1 MHNNTGDDTLDTL
14 LHAISGVLT
23 LILMGLIGCVLA
35 ELGWINDTNK
45 SILPKLINY
54 VSLPLFFVYNIT
66 HTFSHDQL
74 LHLIKG
80 SIVPFISIAI
90 CFILSII
97 AAHFMAPKGR
107 RGIFQ
112 SSFTTSNVIF
122 VGLPVTM
129 ALFGEE
135 AIPYTLL
142 YFFANTTFF
151 WTLGNASIQ
160 SDSANFS
167 YKKILTLS
175 TLKRIFSPPILGF
188 LISLIILIIDIPLP
202 KFFLDTAQYMGNLT
216 TPLALIF
223 IGVTLHSMGLKKL
236 RFDFSLSGICIGRFI
251 IAPLS
256 MFILAHIFPMPE
268 LMYKVFVIMAS
279 LPAMVQTVV
288 LSSLYQTD
296 PEYATLVVSSTTL
309 LSIITI
315 PIYMVLLS

>member
-90 CFILSII
+90 CFILSVI

-112 SSFTTSNVIF
+112 SSFTKCGRKAPKFIYGDISSLKNNDSIS
-122 VGLPVTM
+122 
-129 ALFGEE
+129 LFF
-135 AIPYTLL
+135 IVL
-142 YFFANTTFF
+142 YF
-151 WTLGNASIQ
+151 
-160 SDSANFS
+160 
-167 YKKILTLS
+167 
-175 TLKRIFSPPILGF
+175 
-188 LISLIILIIDIPLP
+188 
-202 KFFLDTAQYMGNLT
+202 
-216 TPLALIF
+216 
-223 IGVTLHSMGLKKL
+223 
-236 RFDFSLSGICIGRFI
+236 
-251 IAPLS
+251 
-256 MFILAHIFPMPE
+256 
-268 LMYKVFVIMAS
+268 
-279 LPAMVQTVV
+279 
-288 LSSLYQTD
+288 
-296 PEYATLVVSSTTL
+296 
-309 LSIITI
+309 
-315 PIYMVLLS
+315 

>member
-90 CFILSII
+90 CFILSVI

-112 SSFTTSNVIF
+112 SSFTKCERKAPKFIYGDISSLKNNDSIS
-122 VGLPVTM
+122 
-129 ALFGEE
+129 LFF
-135 AIPYTLL
+135 IVL
-142 YFFANTTFF
+142 YF
-151 WTLGNASIQ
+151 
-160 SDSANFS
+160 
-167 YKKILTLS
+167 
-175 TLKRIFSPPILGF
+175 
-188 LISLIILIIDIPLP
+188 
-202 KFFLDTAQYMGNLT
+202 
-216 TPLALIF
+216 
-223 IGVTLHSMGLKKL
+223 
-236 RFDFSLSGICIGRFI
+236 
-251 IAPLS
+251 
-256 MFILAHIFPMPE
+256 
-268 LMYKVFVIMAS
+268 
-279 LPAMVQTVV
+279 
-288 LSSLYQTD
+288 
-296 PEYATLVVSSTTL
+296 
-309 LSIITI
+309 
-315 PIYMVLLS
+315 

>member
-1 MHNNTGDDTLDTL
+1 MDTL

-90 CFILSII
+90 CFILSVI

-129 ALFGEE
+129 ALFGDYLVKKLYR
-135 AIPYTLL
+135 IHFYTSLL
-142 YFFANTTFF
+142 
-151 WTLGNASIQ
+151 IRH
-160 SDSANFS
+160 FS
-167 YKKILTLS
+167 GLWAMLVFNQTQQI
-175 TLKRIFSPPILGF
+175 F
-188 LISLIILIIDIPLP
+188 LI
-202 KFFLDTAQYMGNLT
+202 
-216 TPLALIF
+216 
-223 IGVTLHSMGLKKL
+223 KK
-236 RFDFSLSGICIGRFI
+236 FSLY
-251 IAPLS
+251 PL
-256 MFILAHIFPMPE
+256 
-268 LMYKVFVIMAS
+268 
-279 LPAMVQTVV
+279 
-288 LSSLYQTD
+288 
-296 PEYATLVVSSTTL
+296 
-309 LSIITI
+309 
-315 PIYMVLLS
+315 